1 MRVDARRRRGGNAG
15 EIITGVGIDV
25 EPVARFRGPGLGGS
39 PAFRRRVLTQ
49 REQRRCRGDA
59 AGAAVCFTAKE
70 AVAKALGVGL
80 GLGRGPGVPCRD
92 IEVAFARGSRA
103 VVRLRGAAAALA
115 RARRWRSG
123 LVLWQTDA
131 QLVWSVAAGA
141 ADACATR
148 RLRQRLAA
156 ALRDAMRRHAVRP
169 QSP

>member
-1 MRVDARRRRGGNAG
+1 MV
-15 EIITGVGIDV
+15 TGVGIDV

-39 PAFRRRVLTQ
+39 LAFRRRVLT
-49 REQRRCRGDA
+49 RGEQRRCRGDA
-59 AGAAVCFTAKE
+59 AGAAACFTAKE

-80 GLGRGPGVPCRD
+80 GFGRGPGVPCRD
-92 IEVAFARGSRA
+92 IEVAFARGARA

-123 LVLWQTDA
+123 CVLWQLDS

-148 RLRQRLAA
+148 GLRQRLAA
-156 ALRDAMRRHAVRP
+156 ALRDAMRRHSVRP
-169 QSP
+169 PTPT